1 MAGSAK
7 TKNFLLSTATVMV
20 GPPADLHKLNPA
32 EHSLGLVKN
41 FQMTADPTYVE
52 LTQGVKNSVVMSVK
66 NADGIKCAMEIY
78 EYTVRNLGYAAG
90 LDASGVAFDQSNAIW
105 LASAAYASA
114 GKTIEVN
121 SDITGVGADKLS
133 AGDYVFLQNGTD
145 DKVHIAKVATAVFAT
160 TKTTITLAAG
170 YEPGTGVV
178 FPIGTRIGKVKRIDV
193 GATDV
198 QPEFAAKIVGLLP
211 KDNAPFTILL
221 PKIKITKGLGVAF
234 QTDNFGNLP
243 FEFTPYSG
251 VETDPL
257 YDEYGTAAA
266 ILFAR

>member
-20 GPPADLHKLNPA
+20 GPPAELHKLNPA

-52 LTQGVKNSVVMSVK
+52 LTQGLKNSVVMSVK
-66 NADGIKCAMEIY
+66 NGDGLKCSMEIY

-90 LDASGVAFDQSNAIW
+90 LDASGVSFDQNEEIW
-105 LASAAYASA
+105 LATAAYAAA
-114 GKTIEVN
+114 GKTIEVG
-121 SDITGVGADKLS
+121 SDVTEKVKP
-133 AGDYVFLQNGTD
+133 GDYIFMQNGLD
-145 DKVHIAKVATAVFAT
+145 DKVHIAKVGTATVATA
-160 TKTTITLAAG
+160 KTTITLAAG
-170 YEPGTGVV
+170 YEPATTMV
-178 FPIGTRIGKVKRIDV
+178 FPIGARIGKVKRIDV
-193 GATDV
+193 GASDV
-198 QPEFAAKIVGLLP
+198 QPEFGAKIVGLLP
-211 KDNAPFTILL
+211 KDNAPFTIYL

-257 YDEYGTAAA
+257 FSEYGTAAA
-266 ILFAR
+266 VLFAR

>member
-20 GPPADLHKLNPA
+20 GKPEDLHRLNPA

-52 LTQGVKNSVVMSVK
+52 LTQGLKNSVVMSVK
-66 NADGIKCAMEIY
+66 NADGVKCSMEIY

-90 LDASGVAFDQSNAIW
+90 LDASGVSFDQSTDIW

-114 GKTIEVN
+114 TKTIEVN
-121 SDITGVGADKLS
+121 SDITAKLS
-133 AGDYVFLQNGTD
+133 AGDYIFLQNGVD
-145 DKVHIAKVATAVFAT
+145 DKVHIAKVASAVVAAT
-160 TKTTITLAAG
+160 VTTITLAAG
-170 YEPGTGVV
+170 YEPAAAMA

-193 GATDV
+193 GNTDV

-211 KDNAPFTILL
+211 ADNAPFTILL
-221 PKIKITKGLGVAF
+221 PKVKITKGLGVAF

-251 VETDPL
+251 VETDPFFA
-257 YDEYGTAAA
+257 EYANACA

>member
-20 GPPADLHKLNPA
+20 GPAADLHKLNPA

-41 FQMTADPTYVE
+41 FQMTADPTYIE

-66 NADGIKCAMEIY
+66 NADGVKCAMEVY
-78 EYTVRNLGYAAG
+78 EYTLRNLGYAAG
-90 LDASGVAFDQSNAIW
+90 LDASGVSFDSNNTIW

-114 GKTIEVN
+114 GKTIEVTTDV
-121 SDITGVGADKLS
+121 SALLA
-133 AGDYVFLQNGTD
+133 AGDYIFMQNGLD
-145 DKVHIAKVATAVFAT
+145 DKVHIAKVASAVFAT
-160 TKTTITLAAG
+160 GKTTITVAAG
-170 YEPGTGVV
+170 YEPSATAA
-178 FPIGTRIGKVKRIDV
+178 FPIGTRIGKVKRLDI
-193 GATDV
+193 GASDV

-211 KDNAPFTILL
+211 VDNAPFTILL

-251 VETDPL
+251 VSEDPF
-257 YDEYGTAAA
+257 YADYGNACA

>member
-1 MAGSAK
+1 MAGAAK

-66 NADGIKCAMEIY
+66 NSDGVKCSMEVY
-78 EYTVRNLGYAAG
+78 EYTLRNMGYAAG
-90 LDASGVAFDQSNAIW
+90 LDASGVSFDSIETMW
-105 LASAAYASA
+105 LASSAFAANA
-114 GKTIEVN
+114 IEV
-121 SDITGVGADKLS
+121 STDISLLLAT
-133 AGDYVFLQNGTD
+133 GDYIFMQNGLD
-145 DKVHIAKVATAVFAT
+145 DKVHIAKVASVVFAT
-160 TKTTITLAAG
+160 AKTTITLAAG
-170 YEPGTGVV
+170 YEPAVTSL
-178 FPIGTRIGKVKRIDV
+178 FPIGTRIGKVKRVDV

-251 VETDPL
+251 VSTDPF
-257 YDEYGTAAA
+257 YSEYAEACA
-266 ILFAR
+266 VLFNR

>member
-20 GPPADLHKLNPA
+20 GPAADLHKLNPA

-41 FQMTADPTYVE
+41 FNMTADPTYVE

-66 NADGIKCAMEIY
+66 NGDGLKCAMEIY

-90 LDASGVAFDQSNAIW
+90 LDASGVSFDQSNEIW

-121 SDITGVGADKLS
+121 SDISTKLS
-133 AGDYVFLQNGTD
+133 AGDYVFLQNGLD
-145 DKVHIAKVATAVFAT
+145 DKVHIAKIASVAFAT
-160 TKTTITLAAG
+160 PKSTITFAAG
-170 YEPGTGVV
+170 YDPATTAV

-193 GATDV
+193 GSADV

-234 QTDNFGNLP
+234 STDNFGNLP

-257 YDEYGTAAA
+257 FSEYGNAAA